1 MQPARKTRILIV
13 DDSLVFREALARG
26 LSADP
31 RIEVV
36 AKASN
41 PFEARDKIMETNPD
55 VITCDIEMPRMNG
68 IEFVRRLLKQHPI
81 PVIVVSSVSDAVFD
95 AIGAGAVE
103 FVAKP
108 DDRSPKGIEAL
119 VNDLA
124 AKIVVASKV
133 RVRLQP
139 GVQPPVKA
147 AQAQFDLS
155 KVIGIGA
162 STGGTEA
169 ILRVLKGLPANVP
182 GIVVVQHIPPVF
194 SKMFAQRVDTQTQLT
209 VKEAEHGDFVEP
221 GHAFIAPGDK
231 QMRVRKVG
239 DRLKLEL
246 SEGEKVSGHC
256 PSVDVLFDSLAAQC
270 GNRAVGVLLTGMGH
284 DGARGLLNMR
294 KSGAYTIGQDE
305 KSSVVYGMP
314 KIAFELG
321 AVEKQLGLDAIAGE
335 LVQRLSLR

>member
-1 MQPARKTRILIV
+1 M